1 MEVVLDD
8 CAISANEGIQHL
20 VGDRRRDVEA
30 REDVEFRFL
39 VFLQLEA
46 KTEPGADLLAIDPY
60 FGSQA
65 DDVPA
70 LIREQGEHL
79 VLGILLLEEL
89 HGYRQVDIQIIHLLT
104 GLKADADLVL
114 GGSEV
119 VAQGREAEAAL
130 IVDAILPDLAGAE
143 AQVHAKLPEQL
154 AGVFLSITVSFL
166 S

>member
-8 CAISANEGIQHL
+8 CAISANERIQHL
-20 VGDRRRDVEA
+20 VGDRRRAVEA

-104 GLKADADLVL
+104 GLKADADLVMYAAGRAEKAADFML
-114 GGSEV
+114 GVNTPAPAITAEGVVWSES
-119 VAQGREAEAAL
+119 RWFY
-130 IVDAILPDLAGAE
+130 LP
-143 AQVHAKLPEQL
+143 V
-154 AGVFLSITVSFL
+154 
-166 S
+166 